1 MENTVTKTKKIPL
14 KNYFKNAYKYRYLMQ
29 EIVRKNVKL
38 QYRDSFLGMLWTFL
52 QPLFTMIVLVFI
64 FGTIFGK
71 SNDGVVCYP
80 VYLLTGRL
88 LFEFFTQSTKRAM
101 RSIRN
106 SASVL
111 KKVYVPKYIYPIANV
126 LSNFV
131 TFAISL
137 SVLVVVMG
145 YFLIKNQ
152 MTDVP
157 KYPDLHLSGYI
168 FMSVVPVLVLCAF
181 CLGVGLI
188 LSVLNVFF
196 KDIEYIYDVI
206 CTLLFY
212 ASPVMYNLSTF
223 RKSGMSSA
231 VIRVLMMNPLYSI
244 IEMFRSCVL
253 YCEMINWHHF
263 VYATACSV
271 VTLVIGV
278 IIFYR
283 NQDKFILHI

>member
-1 MENTVTKTKKIPL
+1 MSEEVKTVKERINIKQ
-14 KNYFKNAYKYRYLMQ
+14 YMRNAYKYRYLMQ

-64 FGTIFGK
+64 FGNIFGK
-71 SNDGVVCYP
+71 SNNGVVCYP

-88 LFEFFTQSTKRAM
+88 LFEFYTQSTKRAM

-111 KKVYVPKYIYPIANV
+111 KKVYVPKYIYPFSNV

-137 SVLVVVMG
+137 TVLIVVEG
-145 YFLIKNQ
+145 YFLIKNYAAGGAL
-152 MTDVP
+152 
-157 KYPDLHLSGYI
+157 YPDLHLSWYI
-168 FMSVVPVLVLCAF
+168 FLCIVPILILCVF

-196 KDIEYIYDVI
+196 KDIEYIYDVV
-206 CTLLFY
+206 CTMLFY
-212 ASPVMYNLSTF
+212 ATPVMYKLETL
-223 RKSGMSSA
+223 KIGSSA
-231 VIRVLMMNPLYSI
+231 VGTILKLNPLYSI

-253 YCEMINWHHF
+253 YGRMWTWSHF
-263 VYATACSV
+263 YYSIGISLV
-271 VTLVIGV
+271 VLVIGIWV
-278 IIFYR
+278 FYK

>member
-1 MENTVTKTKKIPL
+1 MENGTEAKKIPL

-29 EIVRKNVKL
+29 EIIRKNVKL
-38 QYRDSFLGMLWTFL
+38 QYRDSVLGMFWTFL
-52 QPLFTMIVLVFI
+52 QPLLTMIVLVFI

-80 VYLLTGRL
+80 VYLLIGRL
-88 LFEFFTQSTKRAM
+88 LYEFFTQATKRAM

-111 KKVYVPKYIYPIANV
+111 KKVYVPKYVYPVANV

-137 SVLVVVMG
+137 LVLVVVMG
-145 YFLIKNQ
+145 YFLIKNNL
-152 MTDVP
+152 MDVP

-168 FMSVVPVLVLCAF
+168 FLCFVPILILCVF
-181 CLGVGLI
+181 SLGVGLI

-206 CTLLFY
+206 CTMLFY
-212 ASPVMYNLSTF
+212 ATPIMYRLTTF
-223 RKSGMSSA
+223 QKSGMSEA
-231 VIRVLMMNPLYSI
+231 VIRILMLNPLYSI

-253 YCEMINWHHF
+253 YCEMINWHHL
-263 VYATACSV
+263 VYSSAFAI
-271 VTLVIGV
+271 VTLAVGV
-278 IIFYR
+278 WVFYK

>member
-1 MENTVTKTKKIPL
+1 MSEKVKAKKERITL
-14 KNYFKNAYKYRYLMQ
+14 KQYFKNAYKYRYLMN

-64 FGTIFGK
+64 FGNIFGK
-71 SNDGVVCYP
+71 SNKGVVCYP

-88 LFEFFTQSTKRAM
+88 LFEFYTQSTKRAM

-111 KKVYVPKYIYPIANV
+111 KKVYVPKYIYPVANV

-137 SVLVVVMG
+137 TVLIVVMG
-145 YFLIKNQ
+145 YFLIKNGLAGG
-152 MTDVP
+152 TI
-157 KYPDLHLSGYI
+157 YPDLHLSWYI
-168 FMSVVPVLVLCAF
+168 LLCFVPILILCVF

-206 CTLLFY
+206 CTMLFY
-212 ASPVMYNLSTF
+212 ATPIMYKL
-223 RKSGMSSA
+223 KSLGIDEGNM
-231 VIRVLMMNPLYSI
+231 VGKILKLNPLYSI
-244 IEMFRSCVL
+244 IEMFRCSVL
-253 YCEMINWHHF
+253 YCRPFDINHLI
-263 VYATACSV
+263 YASVFSV
-271 VTLVIGV
+271 VTLILGV
-278 IIFYR
+278 WIFYK